1 MIDSN
6 QVIDPQMQE
15 FWDNEFKQYGIKV
28 LPETAMFYEM
38 ETFFPSYVFIDKL
51 TLDQFGV
58 DVNDNHAELVSSKL
72 TFFTREDKPF
82 LKNADGSI
90 HWFKIEPL
98 NVYTVRMRVLDMMAD
113 TSICEGVEGYVV
125 PMQENSFFGCWEDIN
140 AYLHNLMFWE
150 SLLPSTENGP
160 LAQRIAW
167 LTQKLYSMRC
177 EQRDSIIRLSAN
189 GVNGLSIDT
198 DSTAKIVEYALNQKK
213 TELERLMQEAK
224 DQEDESKKEAFRI
237 FVSKVHDVMD
247 ETERLNRESMF
258 RQQELEKQ
266 MEVIRYRMREENERA
281 SKQKATY
288 DDFWKNLKILFENLY
303 EDDK

>member
-1 MIDSN
+1 MIDNN
-6 QVIDPQMQE
+6 QVIDSQMHG

-38 ETFFPSYVFIDKL
+38 ETFFPSYVFIDKQ
-51 TLDQFGV
+51 TLDQYGV
-58 DVNDNHAELVSSKL
+58 DADDNHAELVSSKL
-72 TFFTREDKPF
+72 TFFTRDDKPF
-82 LKNADGSI
+82 LRNADGTI
-90 HWFKIEPL
+90 HWYEIEPL
-98 NVYTVRMRVLDMMAD
+98 NVFTVRMRLLDMMAG
-113 TSICEGVEGYVV
+113 TATREGVEGYVV

-150 SLLPSTENGP
+150 SLIPATENGP

-213 TELERLMQEAK
+213 TELEQLMQEAK
-224 DQEDESKKEAFRI
+224 DQKDESKKDAFRV

-247 ETERLNRESMF
+247 ETERLNHESMI
-258 RQQELEKQ
+258 RQQELENQ
-266 MEVIRYRMREENERA
+266 MAELRYRMKEESERA
-281 SKQKATY
+281 SRQKATY
-288 DDFWKNLKILFENLY
+288 DDFWKNLKQLFENLY